1 MSQGDAVTNKLVAN
15 QTLAYFIGRTYF
27 SASASHVREH
37 MGVWGVARQKL
48 LVRRLVVA
56 LLAWSVV

>member
-1 MSQGDAVTNKLVAN
+1 M
-15 QTLAYFIGRTYF
+15 LAYFIGRTYF